1 MKEDS
6 NHKLKEQFIN
16 SFKSISKKKKQD
28 ILNRNLEDGLNH
40 YIEAIFEDDT
50 QDDRDLSILVSKTM
64 LIGDFFDVVQEF
76 HSIIKT
82 CGSPIEK
89 TMFSALVILGK
100 HRYDAVQYIHLIHDP
115 DLNMTYYARAGDPLG
130 GQSRL
135 IIETQAQI
143 GEFHVDFLLT
153 LNVDSF
159 SRSKSNVID
168 FSTGE
173 NIMKE
178 KYIELEQKLIIEC
191 DGHDFHERTKKQA
204 RKDKERD
211 RFLQSTGTPVF
222 RYTGSEIWENV
233 FKCAKEVFEALD
245 KLAESIK

>member
-28 ILNRNLEDGLNH
+28 ILNINLEDGLNH
-40 YIEAIFEDDT
+40 YVEAIFEDDT
-50 QDDRDLSILVSKTM
+50 QDDRDLSILVLKPF
-64 LIGDFFDVVQEF
+64 LIGDFFDVVHGF

-100 HRYDAVQYIHLIHDP
+100 QRYAAVQYIHLIHDP
-115 DLNMTYYARAGDPLG
+115 EFGNYYARAGDPLASP
-130 GQSRL
+130 SRL
-135 IIETQAQI
+135 FIETQAQI

-153 LNVDSF
+153 LNVDST

-173 NIMKE
+173 NIIKE
-178 KYIELEQKLIIEC
+178 KDIELEQKLIIEC
-191 DGHDFHERTKKQA
+191 DGHDFHERSKEQA
-204 RKDKERD
+204 RKDKKRD
-211 RFLQSTGTPVF
+211 RFLQSLGIPVF
-222 RYTGSEIWENV
+222 RFSGSEIWNNV
-233 FKCAKEVFEALD
+233 FKCAQEVLEALY
-245 KLAESIK
+245 KLAKSNE